1 MAEVKPPVQPPA
13 VPRKR
18 GRPRTN
24 HSDDHEVPEKRRKQ
38 LREAQQTYRRRKE
51 ITINNLQTRVQELES
66 GIKELSQ
73 SFLSFSNLLLG
84 ERILEARPRITSA
97 LQAITQQCVS
107 LARKSC
113 AEPEPEPEPRQ
124 SVVSDKDGSR
134 GGGNSASST
143 PDKEINLD
151 FDAEI
156 VREDPIPYSG
166 NSTPSSLTLTQWTKM
181 TLPHTPPPQDQ
192 LLFPYGFTYP
202 RNTGPVSSLP
212 SPPLS
217 WSPDHPTTEAHLSLA
232 HRIVRECCRNGYQL
246 LVYSPNDPKVA
257 EVFGGQLNES
267 ERMNHVSGFYDAMHD
282 DLGDMVD
289 ARTKVLSPMH
299 PKKHS
304 FSQNQLARS
313 TRTWQLVFEGT
324 EEWIDASGVQRLLL
338 EKGIDIQSGDR
349 ISSTVFRFK
358 SSPLLFDMAT
368 FIRLLSMECVCVGKG
383 PAFRRAVVEKL
394 LIDSTSNNPWAY
406 DTSFQVDVPGYN
418 F

>member
-1 MAEVKPPVQPPA
+1 MAEVKPPTQPG

-51 ITINNLQTRVQELES
+51 TTINNLQTRVQELES
-66 GIKELSQ
+66 GIEELSQ

-84 ERILEARPRITSA
+84 ESILNGRPRITSA

-107 LARKSC
+107 LARKGAAD
-113 AEPEPEPEPRQ
+113 AEAELRQ
-124 SVVSDKDGSR
+124 TVVPDKDGGS
-134 GGGNSASST
+134 GNSAQST
-143 PDKEINLD
+143 PAKEILLD
-151 FDAEI
+151 FEAEV
-156 VREDPIPYSG
+156 VREVPIPYSG
-166 NSTPSSLTLTQWTKM
+166 ISTPSSLTALTQWGKM
-181 TLPHTPPPQDQ
+181 SLPHTPPPQDPM
-192 LLFPYGFTYP
+192 LPFGFFP
-202 RNTGPVSSLP
+202 RNPAPAPSLP

-217 WSPDHPTTEAHLSLA
+217 WSPDSPSQEAQLSLS

-246 LVYSPNDPKVA
+246 LVYSPNDPKVE
-257 EVFGGQLNES
+257 EVFGGLLTEA

-304 FSQNQLARS
+304 FSHTQLARS
-313 TRTWQLVFEGT
+313 TKTWELVFQGN
-324 EEWIDASGVQRLLL
+324 EEWIDACGVQRLLL
-338 EKGIDIQSGDR
+338 ERGIDVQSGDR
-349 ISSTVFRFK
+349 ISSTVFRVK
-358 SSPLLFDMAT
+358 NSALLFDVAN

-383 PAFRRAVVEKL
+383 PAFRRTMVEKIL
-394 LIDSTSNNPWAY
+394 LSSTSSNPWTY
-406 DTSFQVDVPGYN
+406 DTSFQVVSGFN

>member
-1 MAEVKPPVQPPA
+1 MAEVKPPAQPP

-51 ITINNLQTRVQELES
+51 TTINNLQTRVQELES
-66 GIKELSQ
+66 GIEELSQ

-84 ERILEARPRITSA
+84 EGILEGRPRITSA

-107 LARKSC
+107 LARKGC
-113 AEPEPEPEPRQ
+113 AEPEPEPRQ
-124 SVVSDKDGSR
+124 GVLDQDGGS
-134 GGGNSASST
+134 GNSSQST
-143 PDKEINLD
+143 PAKEINLD

-156 VREDPIPYSG
+156 VREEPIPFSG
-166 NSTPSSLTLTQWTKM
+166 NSTPSLTLTQWTKM
-181 TLPHTPPPQDQ
+181 SMPHTPPPQDQ
-192 LLFPYGFTYP
+192 SILPFGFTYP
-202 RNTGPVSSLP
+202 RHTEPVPSLPVSLP

-217 WSPDHPTTEAHLSLA
+217 WSPDSPTTEAQLSLS

-246 LVYSPNDPKVA
+246 LVYSPDDPKVS
-257 EVFGGQLNES
+257 EVFGGLLTES
-267 ERMNHVSGFYDAMHD
+267 ERMNHVSGFYDSMHD

-304 FSQNQLARS
+304 FSHNQLARS
-313 TRTWQLVFEGT
+313 SRTWQLVFEGA

-338 EKGIDIQSGDR
+338 EKGIDIQGGDH
-349 ISSTVFRFK
+349 ISSTVFRVK
-358 SSPLLFDMAT
+358 SSQLLFDVAT
-368 FIRLLSMECVCVGKG
+368 FIRRQS
-383 PAFRRAVVEKL
+383 KL
-394 LIDSTSNNPWAY
+394 HD
-406 DTSFQVDVPGYN
+406 N
-418 F
+418 FGSH